1 MSTLAVNN
9 AAEKDGDLYHILR
22 HLFGMVQ
29 ASSMTGRD
37 WTVASTITD
46 IEVCIM
52 TEYEHR
58 CGDRISCQSFGFE
71 DGEYRCHIF
80 TFTQA
85 KKETA

>member
-22 HLFGMVQ
+22 HLFYGAQ
-29 ASSMTGRD
+29 RSSVTDRK
-37 WTVASTITD
+37 WCLSATLTD
-46 IEVCIM
+46 IEECIM

-58 CGDRISCQSFGFE
+58 CGDKISCQSFGYE
-71 DGEYRCHIF
+71 DGEYQCHIF

-85 KKETA
+85 KKETT